1 MEGVKDGGGGGTLH
15 FFARFSSCGLSM
27 PLAAKETTTLD
38 IERKLLIYII
48 II

>member
-1 MEGVKDGGGGGTLH
+1 MEGVKDGGGELFI
-15 FFARFSSCGLSM
+15 FFARFSSCGLSI
-27 PLAAKETTTLD
+27 PIAAKETTTLD